1 MLEEKQHYL
10 NLMGP
15 PRVDAHRKY
24 LDTVEPATGEA
35 RAALP
40 NIVVIMMDDMGWGD
54 MSAFGSKAIHTP
66 NLDKLAADGM
76 TFTNGSENSAECLV
90 SGNKGKHFLKS
101 LVTNLLLRD
110 KTVYASVDQ

>member
-10 NLMGP
+10 NLMGT

-40 NIVVIMMDDMGWGD
+40 NIVVIMMDDRGWGD
-54 MSAFGSKAIHTP
+54 W
-66 NLDKLAADGM
+66 NLYWWITRACRPRCRFFR
-76 TFTNGSENSAECLV
+76 T
-90 SGNKGKHFLKS
+90 
-101 LVTNLLLRD
+101 
-110 KTVYASVDQ
+110 